1 LFFAWLFHPKSMG
14 AAVVYKNVKWV
25 WIFWGCG
32 EWIVMLEICSMC

>member
-25 WIFWGCG
+25 WIFGVVAS
-32 EWIVMLEICSMC
+32 EL